1 MREPER
7 RKLFRSLAGAGAV
20 AVTGTLLSTA
30 AEEEDEDVAPAEDLM
45 REHGVLDRVL
55 LVYEEGL
62 RKFATNEDFDT
73 YVLLDCAQVV
83 RDFIEDYHERAEE
96 RELFTR
102 FRRAN
107 KLTELVQVLFRQH
120 EAGRML
126 TRTILQTAPGS
137 RHDGEDR
144 HKLIGAVQAFIR
156 MYRPHA
162 AREDTELFP
171 KLRDLVSANE
181 FDAIAEQLEDD
192 ERERFGEDGFEKMV
206 DRVARLERMVGIN
219 DLDKFTPPS

>member
-1 MREPER
+1 MVRTVG
-7 RKLFRSLAGAGAV
+7 LTMVGGLV
-20 AVTGTLLSTA
+20 ATTG
-30 AEEEDEDVAPAEDLM
+30 
-45 REHGVLDRVL
+45 
-55 LVYEEGL
+55 GL
-62 RKFATNEDFDT
+62 K
-73 YVLLDCAQVV
+73 
-83 RDFIEDYHERAEE
+83 DFIEDYHERAEE

-126 TRTILQTAPGS
+126 TRTIMQTAPGS
-137 RHDGEDR
+137 RQNGEDR
-144 HKLIGAVQAFIR
+144 RKLIGSVQAFIR

-171 KLRDLVSANE
+171 RLRDLVSANE
-181 FDAIAEQLEDD
+181 FDAIAEQFEDD

-219 DLDKFTPPS
+219 DLDKFTPSG